1 MEKTIKEELEWL
13 QQASVS
19 QLKQHWMLYF
29 KEPPVITRKS
39 FMMQRLAYKI
49 QSKAH
54 GGLPKTIANKIQR
67 MAEQGQVRPRDAF
80 TLNAGSRLVREY
92 KGKRIFVD
100 VLEYGYR
107 HNGRDYKSLTAI
119 ATELMGSRTS
129 GPKFFGLVGGAN
141 G

>member
-1 MEKTIKEELEWL
+1 M
-13 QQASVS
+13 S
-19 QLKQHWMLYF
+19 Y
-29 KEPPVITRKS
+29 
-39 FMMQRLAYKI
+39 
-49 QSKAH
+49 
-54 GGLPKTIANKIQR
+54 
-67 MAEQGQVRPRDAF
+67 
-80 TLNAGSRLVREY
+80 NAGSRLVREY